1 MGFLLGVIAAVRR
14 RQSPDMNDA
23 QLFRGKMDDYRR
35 VRTVSGREPL
45 PRGDGNAGR
54 GARAL
59 RVALPAVRDTALT
72 VRADVTTICTDA
84 V

>member
-1 MGFLLGVIAAVRR
+1 ME
-14 RQSPDMNDA
+14 
-23 QLFRGKMDDYRR
+23 DYRR

-59 RVALPAVRDTALT
+59 RVALPAVGDTALT
-72 VRADVTTICTDA
+72 FRADVTTIRTDA